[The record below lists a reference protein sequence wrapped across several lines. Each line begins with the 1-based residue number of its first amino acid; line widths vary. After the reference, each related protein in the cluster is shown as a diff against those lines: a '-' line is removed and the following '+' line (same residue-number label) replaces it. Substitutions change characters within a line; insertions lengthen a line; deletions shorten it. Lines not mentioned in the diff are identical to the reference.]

1 MCEYKRMLCLANS
14 RKHGGYCVA
23 GIVAEPGGAL
33 HWLRPVGAYGDALS
47 RVDCWLAPKRRM
59 VQPLDV
65 VKVPVM
71 RRAPE
76 DHQTENWQIDPNEAW
91 LFERSIGPDDVDS
104 TLTRL
109 AERPATLWSLGKSTK
124 NGMNNGVHVGCL
136 GGVDRSLHLIRVPSL
151 KLRVLPHE
159 SYLGELRVQGAFEYN
174 GAPYAL
180 WITDPRIEEVYK
192 VKGLGEYAHGSA
204 YLTISLGKPYDNA
217 VWKLIAA
224 VIPAG

>member
-1 MCEYKRMLCLANS
+1 
-14 RKHGGYCVA
+14 
-23 GIVAEPGGAL
+23 
-33 HWLRPVGAYGDALS
+33 
-47 RVDCWLAPKRRM
+47 
-59 VQPLDV
+59 
-65 VKVPVM
+65 
-71 RRAPE
+71 
-76 DHQTENWQIDPNEAW
+76 
-91 LFERSIGPDDVDS
+91 
-104 TLTRL
+104 
-109 AERPATLWSLGKSTK
+109 
-124 NGMNNGVHVGCL
+124 MNNGVHVGCL